1 MGKTNAISAEEYYA
15 MNQAY
20 LTKKEELEAKIKKE
34 LTENAENYPENA
46 EKLYYGETGKE
57 LSEEDSLKL
66 AQTISLLDDATKK
79 DKKELEN
86 LLEDI
91 VKYAGN
97 VRMGRSSEKEQA

>member
-46 EKLYYGETGKE
+46 EKLYYGEAGKE
-57 LSEEDSLKL
+57 LSEEETLKL
-66 AQTISLLDDATKK
+66 AEIQEKLDDVTKK
-79 DKKELEN
+79 DRKELEE

-91 VKYAGN
+91 VEYAGN
-97 VRMGRSSEKEQA
+97 VIMGAACVRE